1 MKNEKVESLLSLSM
15 EVSDEQRKKSSQLS
29 AGYDE
34 QNRSWEFVIK
44 YSGSQEKLEG
54 FWGRELVFLYNQY
67 AIGRGTKEEIERLA
81 GNPQIEWIEKPK
93 AMEYAVIEGIR
104 ASCITPVTPRQ
115 GDLTGEGVLIAVIDS
130 GIDIFHP
137 DFRKEDG
144 MTRILGL
151 WDQTGEG
158 DPPENYSGGAYYSE
172 ERINEALLAE
182 RNSGRN
188 IVPSQDL
195 SGHGTHVT
203 GIAAGNGRAS
213 DGKLR
218 GVASKASLL
227 IVRLGTPED
236 SDFPRTTQVM
246 TGIDFAVRF
255 AIERGYP
262 LVINLSFGNN
272 YGAHNG
278 STLLETYMD
287 QIIGLGQITIVT
299 GMGNQGVGEKHTSG
313 MIEQGK
319 ESRESFIIGPGEQS
333 VGLQIWKNYA
343 DVVQVELLHPSGER
357 IGPFMNGSGFTE
369 VVFEDT
375 RILFDYGEPVPYR
388 VNQELYITFLPREDR
403 LDEGEWKVIFLPT
416 RIVSGQYEM
425 WLPDAGLIST
435 ATRFLEPTPVLTQTI
450 PSTAEK
456 VISVGAYDSFGN
468 RMAAFSG
475 RGAVLS
481 RGTGTKPDM
490 VAPGVNI
497 ESCAPGGGYAVKSGT
512 SMAAPFVS
520 GSAALLMEWGIV
532 KGNDNYLYGE
542 KIKAYLRRGA
552 RRLPGYEEYPNEV
565 TGYGKLCLEDSF
577 PD

>member
-34 QNRSWEFVIK
+34 QDRSWEFVIK
-44 YSGSQEKLEG
+44 YSGNPEQLEE
-54 FWGRELVFLYNQY
+54 FWGRRLVVLYNQY
-67 AIGRGTKEEIERLA
+67 AIGRGTKEEIDRLA
-81 GNPQIEWIEKPK
+81 GNQQVEWIEKPK

-144 MTRILGL
+144 TTRILGL
-151 WDQTGEG
+151 WDQTSEG
-158 DPPENYSGGAYYSE
+158 NPPENYLGGAYYSE
-172 ERINEALLAE
+172 EMINEALQAG
-182 RNSGRN
+182 RNRGRN

-255 AIERGYP
+255 ALERGYP

-272 YGAHNG
+272 YGAHDG
-278 STLLETYMD
+278 TTLLETYMD
-287 QIIGLGQITIVT
+287 QIMGLGQITIVT

-313 MIEQGK
+313 IIEQGK
-319 ESRESFIIGPGEQS
+319 ETQEAFIIGPGEQS

-357 IGPFMNGSGFTE
+357 IGPFVNGSGLTE
-369 VVFEDT
+369 VVFENT

-388 VNQELYITFLPREDR
+388 VNQELYINFLPREDR
-403 LDEGEWKVIFLPT
+403 IDEGEWKVIFRPT

-435 ATRFLEPTPVLTQTI
+435 ATKFLKSTPVLTQTI
-450 PSTAEK
+450 PSTAER

-468 RMAAFSG
+468 RMAPFSG
-475 RGAVLS
+475 RGDAFTT
-481 RGTGTKPDM
+481 RGRIKPDI

-542 KIKAYLRRGA
+542 KVKAYLRRGA
-552 RRLPGYEEYPNEV
+552 RRLPGYGKYPNEV

>member
-144 MTRILGL
+144 TTRILGL

>member
-1 MKNEKVESLLSLSM
+1 MNNEKVENLLNLSM
-15 EVSDEQRKKSSQLS
+15 AVSDEQRKKSSQLS

-34 QNRSWEFVIK
+34 QDKSWEFVIK
-44 YSGSQEKLEG
+44 YSGSPEELEE
-54 FWGRELVFLYNQY
+54 FWGRRLVFLYNQY

-81 GNPQIEWIEKPK
+81 GNPQVEWIEKPK

-144 MTRILGL
+144 TTRILGL

-158 DPPENYSGGAYYSE
+158 NPPENYLGGAYYSE
-172 ERINEALLAE
+172 EKINEALQAG
-182 RNSGRN
+182 RDSGRK

-203 GIAAGNGRAS
+203 GIAAGNGIAS
-213 DGKLR
+213 GGRLR

-272 YGAHNG
+272 YGAHDG

-287 QIIGLGQITIVT
+287 QIMGLGQITIVT

-319 ESRESFIIGPGEQS
+319 ETEESFIIGPGEQS

-357 IGPFMNGSGFTE
+357 IGPFINGSGLAE
-369 VVFEDT
+369 VVYEDT

-388 VNQELYITFLPREDR
+388 VNQELYITFLPREVR
-403 LDEGEWKVIFLPT
+403 MDEGEWKVIFLPT

-435 ATRFLEPTPVLTQTI
+435 ATKFLEPTPVLTQTI

-475 RGAVLS
+475 RGPVLS
-481 RGTGTKPDM
+481 RGTGTKPDLI
-490 VAPGVNI
+490 APGVNI
-497 ESCAPGGGYAVKSGT
+497 ESCAPGGGYTVKSGT

-520 GSAALLMEWGIV
+520 GSAALLMEWGIL

-542 KIKAYLRRGA
+542 KLKAYLRRGA
-552 RRLPGYEEYPNEV
+552 RRLLGYEAYPNEV